1 MVFQFLYSN
10 KRVVEIQ
17 APEILLSHLCVNE
30 PGSVGVCVS
39 VCVIIMFSNKLGWT
53 LGSESSIRRGS
64 LGVIG
69 VGAIIIS
76 NLVVLKYPNI
86 GDIIQLLLHRL
97 ILDQYF

>member
-1 MVFQFLYSN
+1 
-10 KRVVEIQ
+10 
-17 APEILLSHLCVNE
+17 
-30 PGSVGVCVS
+30 
-39 VCVIIMFSNKLGWT
+39 MFSNKLGWT